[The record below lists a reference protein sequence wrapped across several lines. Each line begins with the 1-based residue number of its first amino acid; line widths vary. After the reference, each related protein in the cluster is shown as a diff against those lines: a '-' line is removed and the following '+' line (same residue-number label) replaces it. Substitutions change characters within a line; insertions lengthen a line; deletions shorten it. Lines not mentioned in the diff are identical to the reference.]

1 MKAALVIDKKLTVE
15 DIAEP
20 TPAAH
25 ELLVSSLVCG
35 ICGTDLHCVH
45 SAKEMGDASVRA
57 LGKAIVDPSQP
68 ISLGHE
74 FCAEV
79 LEPAKG
85 DNRFKTGDRVVALP
99 FLAREDGMVFI
110 GSAPSHI
117 PGGFSQ
123 RMTID
128 SRMTFAVPNG
138 LSSEM
143 AALTEPMAVALHAV
157 NQAKVTQR
165 DVPLVVGCGPIGLAI
180 IAVLKMRGIQPIVAA
195 DVSAGRLAQA
205 QKLGADVVVNPRQ
218 QSPYEAWEQAAQ
230 TDDADLF
237 GAISP
242 MLGGAGR
249 RPSVIFEC
257 VGVPGMIQ
265 QVMAGAVYGARI
277 MVVGLCMQADQIEPV
292 FPVMKELNVGFSSFY
307 SGEEFA
313 QTLHH
318 LAEGQLEANAMITDD
333 LPLSQITTAFEQ
345 LATPQDQIKIMIRP
359 NA

>member
-1 MKAALVIDKKLTVE
+1 MKAAVVIDKKLTIE

-20 TPAAH
+20 IPRPH
-25 ELLVSSLVCG
+25 ELVVSSLVCG
-35 ICGTDLHCVH
+35 VCGSDLHCVH
-45 SAKEMGDASVRA
+45 SAKEMSDSSLRA

-79 LEPAKG
+79 LEPLKG
-85 DNRFKTGDRVVALP
+85 DSRFKTGDRVVALP
-99 FLAREDGMVFI
+99 FLAREEGMTFI
-110 GSAPSHI
+110 GSAPTDI
-117 PGGFSQ
+117 PGGFAQ
-123 RMTID
+123 RMIID
-128 SRMTFAVPNG
+128 SRMALAVPNG
-138 LSSEM
+138 LSSEI

-195 DVSAGRLAQA
+195 DFSAGRLAQA
-205 QKLGADVVVNPRQ
+205 KKLGADVVVDPRQ
-218 QSPYEAWEQAAQ
+218 QSPYAAWEQAAK
-230 TDDADLF
+230 TDDAELF

-292 FPVMKELNVGFSSFY
+292 FPVMKELNLGFASFY

-318 LAEGQLEANAMITDD
+318 LAEGELDASAMITDD
-333 LPLSQITTAFEQ
+333 LPLSQIADAFEQ

>member
-20 TPAAH
+20 TPTAN
-25 ELLVSSLVCG
+25 ELLVSTLVCG
-35 ICGTDLHCVH
+35 VCGTDLHCVH
-45 SAKEMGDASVRA
+45 GAKEMAESSERA
-57 LGKAIVDPSQP
+57 IGRTIVDPSRP

-79 LEPAKG
+79 LEPVKN
-85 DNRFKTGDRVVALP
+85 DPRFKTGDRVVALP
-99 FLAREDGMVFI
+99 FLAREEGMTFI
-110 GSAPSHI
+110 GSAPTNI
-117 PGGFSQ
+117 PGGFSE
-123 RMTID
+123 RMLID
-128 SRMTFAVPNG
+128 SRMTFKVPNG
-138 LSSEM
+138 LSSEI
-143 AALTEPMAVALHAV
+143 AALTEPLSVALHAV
-157 NQAKVTQR
+157 NQANVTQR
-165 DVPLVVGCGPIGLAI
+165 DVPLVIGCGPIGLAI

-195 DVSAGRLAQA
+195 DLSAGRLAQA
-205 QKLGADVVVNPRQ
+205 KNLGADIVVDPRQ
-218 QSPYEAWEQAAQ
+218 HSPYDAWEKAAQ
-230 TDDADLF
+230 TDDSELF

-265 QVMAGAVYGARI
+265 QVMVGAVYGARV
-277 MVVGLCMQADQIEPV
+277 MVVGLCMQPDQIEPV
-292 FPVMKELNVGFSSFY
+292 FPIMKELTFGFASFY
-307 SGEEFA
+307 TSEEFA

-318 LAEGQLEANAMITDD
+318 LAEGELDASALITDN
-333 LPLSQITTAFEQ
+333 LPLSQISHAFEQ

>member
-1 MKAALVIDKKLTVE
+1 MKAALVIDKKLSIE

-20 TPAAH
+20 IPAAH
-25 ELLVSSLVCG
+25 EMLVSSLVCG

-45 SAKEMGDASVRA
+45 AAKEMGDASVRA
-57 LGKAIVDPSQP
+57 LGKAIVDASRP

-79 LEPAKG
+79 LEPVKG
-85 DNRFKTGDRVVALP
+85 DPRFKTGDRVVALP
-99 FLAREDGMVFI
+99 FLAREDGMIFI

-123 RMTID
+123 RMAID

-195 DVSAGRLAQA
+195 DFSAGRLAQA
-205 QKLGADVVVNPRQ
+205 KKLGADVVVDPRQ
-218 QSPYEAWEQAAQ
+218 QSPYEAWEHAAK
-230 TDDADLF
+230 TEDTELF

-292 FPVMKELNVGFSSFY
+292 FPVMKELNVGFASFY

-318 LAEGQLEANAMITDD
+318 LAEGELDANAMITDD
-333 LPLSQITTAFEQ
+333 LPLSQITHAFEQ

-359 NA
+359 NL